1 METKQPVV
9 FICHT
14 SEDKSPFVIP
24 FARQLSEKGI
34 RVSVEPW
41 ELAHGESL
49 IEKIFTEGIKSA
61 DAFIVILSEFSVRKT
76 WITEELRPGLVKRIS
91 THSKL
96 IPVVIDEC
104 EVPDALKILPV
115 VTIKDLN
122 QSDVE
127 ITNIAAMLYG
137 GQMPEPA
144 APAATDA
151 PVQSTDEPL
160 KMIKGLSEEEMLVL
174 KISCEASVEK
184 ERRFINTSDI
194 MPELDAKGI
203 SGAVLNKSLLNLDEL
218 GYLKAGRVLGS
229 PNIEF
234 FNTTARGYEAYA
246 QAYTDDFDGQ
256 VRKVLAAVVDE
267 GLFTNDDLSTYFDLP
282 IPVVNYIIDIL
293 VERNYVKLGKA
304 AGGAVLIKEVTK
316 DGKRAAKG

>member
-14 SEDKSPFVIP
+14 SEDKSTFVIP
-24 FARQLSEKGI
+24 FAKQLSEKGI
-34 RVSVEPW
+34 KVSVEPW

-76 WITEELRPGLVKRIS
+76 WVTEELRPGLVKRIT

-96 IPVVIDEC
+96 IPVVIDDC
-104 EVPDALKILPV
+104 EVPDALKSLPV
-115 VTIKDLN
+115 VTIRDLN
-122 QSDVE
+122 YSDRE
-127 ITNIAAMLYG
+127 ITNIATMLYG

-144 APAATDA
+144 APEATDG
-151 PVQSTDEPL
+151 PEKSMDEPSR
-160 KMIKGLSEEEMLVL
+160 MIKGLSKEDMLVL

-184 ERRFINTSDI
+184 ERRFINTTDI
-194 MPELDAKGI
+194 IPELDAKGI
-203 SGAVLNKSLLNLDEL
+203 SSAVLNKSLLNLDEM

-246 QAYTDDFDGQ
+246 QAYTDDFDGL
-256 VRKVLAAVVDE
+256 VRKVLAAVVEE
-267 GLFTNDDLSTYFDLP
+267 GLFTNDDLSTFFDLP

-316 DGKRAAKG
+316 DGKRAVQR